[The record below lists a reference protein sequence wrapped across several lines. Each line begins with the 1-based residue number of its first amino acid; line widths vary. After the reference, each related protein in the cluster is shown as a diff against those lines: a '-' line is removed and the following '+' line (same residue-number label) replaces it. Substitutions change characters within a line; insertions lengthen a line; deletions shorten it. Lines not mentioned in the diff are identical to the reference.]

1 MPNIDLSPRIDRV
14 LRHVIKRC
22 VRRDWLDDAAFVL
35 RTVITKGCST
45 IEFAS
50 QRDAATRNCNSN
62 RTQHK
67 STPTDRGTEF
77 VAPIPNPSLC
87 KKSKTSY
94 QRALEHENAKC
105 ETH

>member
-1 MPNIDLSPRIDRV
+1 MPKIDIDPRIDHV
-14 LRHVIKRC
+14 LRHARKQF

-50 QRDAATRNCNSN
+50 QRDAATRNGNSN

-67 STPTDRGTEF
+67 STPNDRGTEV
-77 VAPIPNPSLC
+77 VAPNRNPPLSKKAKPN
-87 KKSKTSY
+87 Y
-94 QRALEHENAKC
+94 QPALE
-105 ETH
+105 